1 MALHRPAAFCR
12 CRAGL
17 IRVKAVLC
25 ARGETRRMMSFSE
38 FLLGALVLLTTP
50 GPTNTLLAASGAACG
65 IRRSLV
71 LLGGEILGYLT
82 AIAVL
87 TLAVGPLIARHAAL
101 GTALRAA
108 LCLYVL
114 LLAWR
119 LWTQGSGAPA
129 DACAITARRVLV
141 TTLLNPKAAVMAFV
155 LLPIS
160 SSAALVD
167 AFSPLAALMD
177 SLPRLATLSVLIVA
191 VGGSWIAAGAFAGRG
206 MGSPQAGYR
215 AGAIALVAVAAVLGG
230 SAVGLA
236 HG

>member
-1 MALHRPAAFCR
+1 
-12 CRAGL
+12 
-17 IRVKAVLC
+17 
-25 ARGETRRMMSFSE
+25 MMSFPE
-38 FLLGALVLLTTP
+38 FLLGALVLLATP

-65 IRRSLV
+65 IRRSLG

-82 AIAVL
+82 AIVIL
-87 TLAVGPLIARHAAL
+87 TLAVGPLIAQHAAL

-119 LWTQGSGAPA
+119 LWTLGSDATA
-129 DACAITARRVLV
+129 DVRPITVQRVFV
-141 TTLLNPKAAVMAFV
+141 TTLLNPKAAVMAFA
-155 LLPIS
+155 LLPVPP
-160 SSAALVD
+160 SAALAD
-167 AFSPLAALMD
+167 TLPPLAALMD
-177 SLPRLATLSVLIVA
+177 SLPRLATLGVLIVA

-236 HG
+236 HGF

>member
-1 MALHRPAAFCR
+1 
-12 CRAGL
+12 
-17 IRVKAVLC
+17 
-25 ARGETRRMMSFSE
+25 MMSFSE

-129 DACAITARRVLV
+129 DACAITARRVFV

-177 SLPRLATLSVLIVA
+177 SLPRLAALMESLPRLAALGLLIVA

-206 MGSPQAGYR
+206 MGSPQTGYR

-230 SAVGLA
+230 SAVGMA
-236 HG
+236 HGS

>member
-1 MALHRPAAFCR
+1 
-12 CRAGL
+12 
-17 IRVKAVLC
+17 
-25 ARGETRRMMSFSE
+25 MMSFPE
-38 FLLGALVLLTTP
+38 FLLGALVLLATP

-65 IRRSLV
+65 IRRSLG

-82 AIAVL
+82 AIVIL
-87 TLAVGPLIARHAAL
+87 TLAVGPLIAQHAAL

-119 LWTQGSGAPA
+119 LWTLGSDATA
-129 DACAITARRVLV
+129 DVRPITVQRVFV
-141 TTLLNPKAAVMAFV
+141 TTLLNPKAAVMAFA
-155 LLPIS
+155 LLPVPH
-160 SSAALVD
+160 SAAIADTL
-167 AFSPLAALMD
+167 SPLAALMD
-177 SLPRLATLSVLIVA
+177 SLPRLATLGVLIVA
-191 VGGSWIAAGAFAGRG
+191 VGCSWIAAGAFAGRG

-236 HG
+236 HGF